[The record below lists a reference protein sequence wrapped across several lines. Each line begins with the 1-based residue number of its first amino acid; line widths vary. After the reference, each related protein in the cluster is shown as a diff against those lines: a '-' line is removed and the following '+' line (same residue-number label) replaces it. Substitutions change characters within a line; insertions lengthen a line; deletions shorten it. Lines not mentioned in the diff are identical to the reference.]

1 VDSPKAIGPSKPV
14 EPPKPAEPA
23 KPARRPLTADEAQ
36 AVQDGLAFAQM
47 WMGRGDTQRALTE
60 YRKVLAL
67 DPDNAEARQGVIE
80 AQSQR

>member
-1 VDSPKAIGPSKPV
+1 
-14 EPPKPAEPA
+14 
-23 KPARRPLTADEAQ
+23 
-36 AVQDGLAFAQM
+36 M